1 MEDSAKLE
9 ILEAIHAFAD
19 QVDRRF
25 ERLETDVSSLKTDV
39 SSLKTDVSSLK
50 TDVSSLKTDVSYLKS
65 QMVTKDYLDRK
76 VADLRG
82 ELVLL
87 TRKENVKL
95 STLVEG
101 LVTEG
106 SLSRKTADFILAME
120 PFAQA

>member
-25 ERLETDVSSLKTDV
+25 ERLETDVGV
-39 SSLKTDVSSLK
+39 LK